1 MENPN
6 RSRKIIILNQFK
18 NSAHEIS
25 QDIRIDS
32 PQNALK
38 FINGLPIG
46 IQTIHNHPFVYPKA
60 HSKLSSRYRFNIYM
74 KSWKIV
80 FKVLNDTIIFLDI
93 IHVRKHPREIL
104 KLRTTQYD

>member
-1 MENPN
+1 MEKQQEFTKLEYKP
-6 RSRKIIILNQFK
+6 QFK
-18 NSAHEIS
+18 ISLNEIYKH
-25 QDIRIDS
+25 IYLDS
-32 PQNALK
+32 PQNAGN
-38 FINGLPIG
+38 FIDG
-46 IQTIHNHPFVYPKA
+46 IQPTLLKIQRHPFAYPKA
-60 HSKLSSRYRFNIYM
+60 NYKLTSKYRFTIYM